1 MATFNSIFPTFLTT
15 CSNLH
20 TLLLSV
26 AFGLFITG
34 IVVTVHHRFSHRV
47 LLHLLGRMLVLT
59 SLLLFLPTWGNGV
72 QSLLQDSILSGLGVD
87 PSQVYQQFN
96 ELLVIKRDP
105 STQSSWWNVMSQL
118 HNFTTDLII
127 SAILWL
133 IGLVASL
140 LMFWA
145 YIIQAIILN
154 LGYALSP
161 LLIGFMAIPALKHIG
176 NRYLLNLTGVLLWP
190 LGWAVAALVTQGI
203 LDFMTDPSFQYFDP
217 TSTLPDLQKTI
228 GVTAIGFW
236 IIFSTIAAPV
246 IIQKVIASGALA
258 GSELLSGGTH
268 AAIQTATSAVSGAI
282 AAAPAGM
289 PLATVG
295 VAGTSGAL
303 TLLSTAGGVGHA
315 GSIVN
320 GLAGLSSSKTDP
332 SGDKTV
338 RQLLNQ
344 LTQQM
349 GQLSTITP
357 AN

>member
-1 MATFNSIFPTFLTT
+1 MATFSSIFPTFLTT

-127 SAILWL
+127 TAILWL
-133 IGLVASL
+133 ISLVASL

-246 IIQKVIASGALA
+246 IIQNVITHGIQA
-258 GSELLSGGTH
+258 GGPLL
-268 AAIQTATSAVSGAI
+268 
-282 AAAPAGM
+282 
-289 PLATVG
+289 
-295 VAGTSGAL
+295 
-303 TLLSTAGGVGHA
+303 AGGVSSFLQTAATTAGAAARPPGRCRPHA
-315 GSIVN
+315 
-320 GLAGLSSSKTDP
+320 AGPAENSS
-332 SGDKTV
+332 
-338 RQLLNQ
+338 
-344 LTQQM
+344 
-349 GQLSTITP
+349 P
-357 AN
+357 AARRSRR